1 MSEYWVGDVTVRAA
15 EPSDVALLDRFQ
27 RRYSNSVGF
36 LREKDLVFLA
46 GRGTAFTLEVNGESA
61 GSIVLSG
68 GERRRLCLRQLCID
82 DDLWGRGVGTE
93 LVQALLTEI
102 GPAISSHDGVRVLTR
117 ADVSRQVAINER
129 YGARTGARRTGVR
142 GVATEEWL
150 LWGARASGAC
160 AVEPGTSAPDVADVR
175 RLPRPPGIV
184 AALRAVAP
192 DD

>member
-1 MSEYWVGDVTVRAA
+1 MGRAQARAA
-15 EPSDVALLDRFQ
+15 REFGAW
-27 RRYSNSVGF
+27 RRRNGCCG
-36 LREKDLVFLA
+36 
-46 GRGTAFTLEVNGESA
+46 GRGRQG
-61 GSIVLSG
+61 GGGG
-68 GERRRLCLRQLCID
+68 GEVS
-82 DDLWGRGVGTE
+82 GKVG
-93 LVQALLTEI
+93 I
-102 GPAISSHDGVRVLTR
+102 K
-117 ADVSRQVAINER
+117 ER

>member
-36 LREKDLVFLA
+36 LREKDLVFVG
-46 GRGTAFTLEVNGESA
+46 GRGTAFTLEVDGESA

-150 LWGARASGAC
+150 LWGARASRVGAGC
-160 AVEPGTSAPDVADVR
+160 H
-175 RLPRPPGIV
+175 PP
-184 AALRAVAP
+184 AALRRAASLPSVLRARP
-192 DD
+192 TKLAD